1 MSKGRFAIGAII
13 GTAAGLIAGL
23 LTAPKSGKET
33 RADIKQKAVDLK
45 ENAEQKADKIR
56 KRTEEVAGDLKDD
69 FDELRDRVAEKTHS
83 PKDNQKTRKK
93 IKKT

>member
-45 ENAEQKADKIR
+45 ENAGQKADQIR
-56 KRTEEVAGDLKDD
+56 KRTEKAAGGLKDD
-69 FDELRDRVAEKTHS
+69 FDELKERVVEKTHT
-83 PKDNQKTRKK
+83 PEDNEKTR
-93 IKKT
+93 